1 MLTLT
6 RKVGESIRIG
16 DDIVVIVKEIKG
28 KQVRI
33 GIDAP
38 RDVYVCR
45 EELFLKIK
53 QANLGALAAESP
65 EPPKDALGSPDI
77 LTALSQAFL
86 SRQAGQEVPHRATPD
101 ENSDEPTQ
109 PAADLVGSSMVS
121 SGDSDSSE
129 STPPSDQ
136 SSDPSS
142 GSVS

>member
-6 RKVGESIRIG
+6 QKVGESIRIG

-53 QANLGALAAESP
+53 QANLGALAAEQPESP
-65 EPPKDALGSPDI
+65 QDALGSPDV

-86 SRQAGQEVPHRATPD
+86 SRQAGQEGTV
-101 ENSDEPTQ
+101 
-109 PAADLVGSSMVS
+109 AA
-121 SGDSDSSE
+121 SGDSGSSE
-129 STPPSDQ
+129 STPSSDQ
-136 SSDPSS
+136 SSDPSSDPSS

>member
-45 EELFLKIK
+45 EELFLKVK
-53 QANLGALAAESP
+53 QANLGALAAEQPESP
-65 EPPKDALGSPDI
+65 QDTLGSSDV

-86 SRQAGQEVPHRATPD
+86 SRQAGQEVSPRA
-101 ENSDEPTQ
+101 NSGG
-109 PAADLVGSSMVS
+109 GSSRPTPHAEGAAAS
-121 SGDSDSSE
+121 SGSSDSSA
-129 STPPSDQ
+129 SNSSSGQ